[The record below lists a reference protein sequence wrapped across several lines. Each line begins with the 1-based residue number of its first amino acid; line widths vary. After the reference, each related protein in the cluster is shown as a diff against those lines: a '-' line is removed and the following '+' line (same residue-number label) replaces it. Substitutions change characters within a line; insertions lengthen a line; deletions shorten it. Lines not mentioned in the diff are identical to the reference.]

1 MNCRLSLPYLVIAG
15 AESCVLFY
23 CCGFCL
29 NFVYRTWW
37 FQRTCSPGVRQCR
50 YILNSFIVLFPVGQ
64 CEIVYYCVVISTV
77 AWFCSDRPGT
87 CCRVQWVWFCVVQC
101 VGACMY
107 VGALCHAP
115 VVLWLAWSISIAI
128 RVLSDLGLFKRWLQ
142 YVRCHLCEERPGS
155 DSGKSCFLLLSII
168 IMTLC

>member
-64 CEIVYYCVVISTV
+64 CEIVYYSVVISTV
-77 AWFCSDRPGT
+77 AWFCSDRSGA

-115 VVLWLAWSISIAI
+115 VVCDWHEVSRLQSGYCRISDYLSAGYNTYGVTCVKSVRGLTVVS
-128 RVLSDLGLFKRWLQ
+128 RVFYCCS
-142 YVRCHLCEERPGS
+142 
-155 DSGKSCFLLLSII
+155 
-168 IMTLC
+168 